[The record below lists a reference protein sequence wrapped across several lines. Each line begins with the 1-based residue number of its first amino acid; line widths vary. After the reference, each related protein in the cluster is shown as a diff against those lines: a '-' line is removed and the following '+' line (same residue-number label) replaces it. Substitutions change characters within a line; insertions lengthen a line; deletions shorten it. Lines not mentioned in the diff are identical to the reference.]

1 MYDDTM
7 TNLDYTYTLDKV
19 SCVKGVW
26 YIHVAFALLV
36 ILAGF
41 GCLATRMVCHHMH
54 VWFGRMYI
62 ICMFWCM
69 GTSLVVHNT
78 GLPVAVLISFVW
90 VLSGLS
96 LGWIMIKLHL
106 SHVERK
112 AYEKFGFYITGIQS
126 EELKKKVEI
135 DGVYTLMSQ
144 FRRDVV
150 QLRSLRDR
158 MISCKAAHGVLMF
171 MSFMNIFGRIFGV
184 TLSNGFTCHT
194 FPYYKQVDSPK
205 FTGLDA
211 PLTPVPIRDA
221 NYSSLPWA
229 HGLGYWGLEL
239 SVGPI
244 IVALAVG
251 VCVAWR
257 ETKCLH
263 RKEKE
268 NQLCTRITPELYLQS
283 IKRFQAR

>member
-1 MYDDTM
+1 MYDDAM

-19 SCVKGVW
+19 SCVKTVW
-26 YIHVAFALLV
+26 YIHVMFALLV
-36 ILAGF
+36 IVAGVC
-41 GCLATRMVCHHMH
+41 CLATRMVCQHLH

-90 VLSGLS
+90 VLGGLS
-96 LGWIMIKLHL
+96 VGWILIKFHL
-106 SHVERK
+106 IHVERK
-112 AYEKFGFYITGIQS
+112 ASAKFGKLITGATDEQVRSLIS
-126 EELKKKVEI
+126 RE
-135 DGVYTLMSQ
+135 GVFNLMAQ
-144 FRRDVV
+144 FRTEVV

-158 MISCKAAHGVLMF
+158 MLSCKAAHGVLMF

-184 TLSNGFTCHT
+184 NLSNGFSCHT

-205 FTGLDA
+205 FSGLGA

-221 NYSSLPWA
+221 NYSGLPWA

-244 IVALAVG
+244 ILALVGG
-251 VCVAWR
+251 VCVAWF
-257 ETKCLH
+257 ETKCPC
-263 RKEKE
+263 RKNEEKR
-268 NQLCTRITPELYLQS
+268 LDARITPDFYS
-283 IKRFQAR
+283 SHVRN